1 MRIRGIDLAVRDE
14 GEGLPFIWGHGL
26 ICSMAQ
32 EDDAG
37 IFPFDRMPKGIRLVR
52 YDARGHGRSQATLD
66 PAAYRWPELAGD
78 LLALADALSIDVA
91 VLGGISMGC
100 ATSLHAA
107 VQAPNR
113 VKGLVL
119 VAPPTAW
126 RTRPRQARI
135 YRFSAGLVGSLG
147 LGPFRALGSL
157 ARLAQKDS
165 ALDAMQRSVMDHL
178 RRSDARAVKTALS
191 GAARSDLPDEQSVA
205 KLGMPALIL
214 AWSGD
219 PTHPVSTAERLA
231 ELLPDAELHVA
242 KQLDD
247 IAEWAERVRSF
258 LSSRKS
264 NASLPP
270 PRSS

>member
-1 MRIRGIDLAVRDE
+1 VEAVRVRGIELAIRDE
-14 GEGLPFIWGHGL
+14 GEGVPFIWGHGL

-32 EDDAG
+32 DDDAG
-37 IFPFDRMPKGIRLVR
+37 IFPFARMPEGIRLVR

-78 LLALADALSIDVA
+78 LLALADTLSIDVT

-107 VQAPNR
+107 VQAPDR

-135 YRFSAGLVGSLG
+135 YRFSAGLVGALG

-157 ARLAQKDS
+157 SRLGQKDS

-178 RRSDARAVKTALS
+178 RRSDARAVQTALR
-191 GAARSDLPDEQSVA
+191 GAALSDLPDEESVA

-219 PTHPVSTAERLA
+219 PTHPVSTAKRLA

-242 KQLDD
+242 KKSGD
-247 IAEWAERVRSF
+247 IAGWAERIRSF
-258 LSSRKS
+258 LSARRPS
-264 NASLPP
+264 AAPAT
-270 PRSS
+270 